1 MRKPLYAHFDRAGVM
16 AMAEKTTGNGAEKTT
31 LNLSLT
37 VEDKKFLKVYAAQ
50 NGTTI
55 SSMIQDYIE
64 MLKNR
69 QAEGP
74 K

>member
-1 MRKPLYAHFDRAGVM
+1 MT
-16 AMAEKTTGNGAEKTT
+16 EKTTGNGAEKTT